1 MINII
6 DELKKR
12 FGIVSPS
19 DKTRATGLYEISL
32 NLTEVYYKEG
42 IDYKN
47 CLICSR
53 RHTMECP
60 NSSKCFSLE
69 NKPYFKEEHHD
80 SN

>member
-1 MINII
+1 MIDII

-19 DKTRATGLYEISL
+19 GKTDK
-32 NLTEVYYKEG
+32 
-42 IDYKN
+42 

-53 RHTMECP
+53 RHTMGCP

-69 NKPYFKEEHHD
+69 NKPYFKEGKND
-80 SN
+80 PN

>member
-19 DKTRATGLYEISL
+19 GKT
-32 NLTEVYYKEG
+32 K
-42 IDYKN
+42 K

-53 RHTMECP
+53 RYTMECP

-69 NKPYFKEEHHD
+69 NKPYFKERE
-80 SN
+80 NG

>member
-19 DKTRATGLYEISL
+19 GKT
-32 NLTEVYYKEG
+32 K
-42 IDYKN
+42 K

>member
-12 FGIVSPS
+12 LGIVSPS
-19 DKTRATGLYEISL
+19 GKT
-32 NLTEVYYKEG
+32 NK
-42 IDYKN
+42 

-69 NKPYFKEEHHD
+69 NKPYFKEGDND

>member
-12 FGIVSPS
+12 FGVVSPS
-19 DKTRATGLYEISL
+19 GKT
-32 NLTEVYYKEG
+32 K
-42 IDYKN
+42 K

-53 RHTMECP
+53 RYTMECP

-69 NKPYFKEEHHD
+69 NKPYFKEGE
-80 SN
+80 NGQ